1 MEELVPLSID
11 ELVKLSVETGLNLK
25 EIIEVEEELE
35 PLYQEHPSDEKKED
49 SASNESSPKTQRPSP
64 KKKEDSPARML
75 TKKQAGNI
83 ALKRVKG
90 TITDIDLDED
100 DGRWIYEIEIQAQGK
115 EYEVRL
121 DAYRGTILEIEVDE
135 MDDDDEHDDDDD

>member
-1 MEELVPLSID
+1 MSPPENPKAISEE
-11 ELVKLSVETGLNLK
+11 
-25 EIIEVEEELE
+25 
-35 PLYQEHPSDEKKED
+35 
-49 SASNESSPKTQRPSP
+49 
-64 KKKEDSPARML
+64 KEDSPARML

-115 EYEVRL
+115 EYEVGWMPIGEPSWKSKSRNGL
-121 DAYRGTILEIEVDE
+121 TMMSMMTMMIKNTLNFLKS
-135 MDDDDEHDDDDD
+135 MQ

>member
-1 MEELVPLSID
+1 
-11 ELVKLSVETGLNLK
+11 
-25 EIIEVEEELE
+25 
-35 PLYQEHPSDEKKED
+35 
-49 SASNESSPKTQRPSP
+49 
-64 KKKEDSPARML
+64 ML

-121 DAYRGTILEIEVDE
+121 IYRGPSTNRSRRNG
-135 MDDDDEHDDDDD
+135 